1 MKNTKLMLAI
11 IGTFLL
17 TWILLASIAA
27 YLSGDCFRNSF
38 TGMGVMLMM
47 FLFGWIPAVVVG
59 IDLDEKL

>member
-27 YLSGDCFRNSF
+27 YLSEDCFRNSF
-38 TGMGVMLMM
+38 TGTGVMLMM
-47 FLFGWIPAVVVG
+47 FLFGWIPAIVVG